1 VQIAVQNEG
10 PVIPPEQVR
19 KLFQAMKRKR
29 GETARD
35 RRHLG
40 LGLYIVEKIA
50 SAHGGSVDVQSTQQE
65 GTMFTL
71 RLPRR

>member
-1 VQIAVQNEG
+1 
-10 PVIPPEQVR
+10 
-19 KLFQAMKRKR
+19 MKRKR

-65 GTMFTL
+65 GTMVTL